1 MKISI
6 ITINYNNKEGLAKT
20 IKSVINQSTNDFEYI
35 VVDGGS
41 SDGSLDV
48 IKKNALSIHYWV
60 SEKDTGIYN
69 AMNKGT
75 KAAHG
80 DYCLFLNSGDILIDS
95 DIIKNVLAFNFSA
108 DIISGDEKYTSGRK
122 TKAPKRVSMKTFIIG
137 SLPHQ
142 ATFIKRELLLD
153 NPYDERFK
161 IGGDWR
167 FFIQVLIYK
176 NVSYEKIPM
185 VISLFDT
192 TGISSTE
199 SKQSERR
206 LFEKELCRDIL
217 PSRIEDDYKFD
228 LFIAKWKWRFTKLCT
243 ILIGVLHFRRYG

>member
-1 MKISI
+1 MRLSI
-6 ITINYNNKEGLAKT
+6 ITINYNNKDGLINT
-20 IKSVINQSTNDFEYI
+20 INSVVNQTANDFEYI
-35 VVDGGS
+35 IIDGGS

-48 IKKNALSIHYWV
+48 IKENASSIHYWV

-80 DYCLFLNSGDILIDS
+80 DYCLFLNSGDSFIDREVIERALS
-95 DIIKNVLAFNFSA
+95 YDFSV
-108 DIISGDEKYTSGRK
+108 DVISGSIKTTTGRIS
-122 TKAPKRVSMKTFIIG
+122 TPPEYVTMKTFVLG

-176 NVSYEKIPM
+176 NVSYMRIPM

-192 TGISSTE
+192 SGISSTE
-199 SKQSERR
+199 NKQSERR
-206 LFEKELCRDIL
+206 LYEKELCRDVL
-217 PSRIEDDYKFD
+217 PSRIEDDYKYD
-228 LFIAKWKWRFTKLCT
+228 LFVAKWKWRFYKLYY
-243 ILIGVLHFRRYG
+243 IVKNIFLRR

>member
-6 ITINYNNKEGLAKT
+6 ITINYNNKNGLTETIRSIVNQTAK
-20 IKSVINQSTNDFEYI
+20 DFEYI

-48 IKKNALSIHYWV
+48 IKKYASSIHYWV
-60 SEKDTGIYN
+60 SEKDSGIYN

-80 DYCLFLNSGDILIDS
+80 DYCLFLNSGDILINN
-95 DIIKNVLAFNFSA
+95 DIIKHVLTFNFSA
-108 DIISGDEKYTSGRK
+108 DIISGDIKFTSGRK
-122 TKAPKRVSMKTFIIG
+122 TKAPQWVSMKTFIIG

-176 NVSYEKIPM
+176 NVSYMRIPM

-192 TGISSTE
+192 SGISSTE

-206 LFEKELCRDIL
+206 LYEKELCRDVL
-217 PSRIEDDYKFD
+217 PSRIEDDYKCD
-228 LFIAKWKWRFTKLCT
+228 LFVAKWKWRFYKLFY
-243 ILIGVLHFRRYG
+243 IVKNIFLRR